1 MPSRIKKS
9 TIQNNL
15 KSTLQSNKTA
25 IVNKKSKRPSVK
37 RKQWTEVSMLS
48 AMKVVKDGK
57 MVSTAT
63 ESFGVPITTLHDRV
77 TGRITNGKHLGLTLT

>member
-1 MPSRIKKS
+1 M
-9 TIQNNL
+9 
-15 KSTLQSNKTA
+15 
-25 IVNKKSKRPSVK
+25 K

-77 TGRITNGKHLGLTLT
+77 TGRITNKPGADPYLTTEDVELLSNYGYALDRSTTWMKLVCRLIKVVG